1 MEKSITIKC
10 DVGEVSDGY
19 HTFNELYAHR
29 CSLFAALTTSYKHLS
44 WKSKLHNDGSS
55 FDGWFIAGMD
65 LPTGTVT
72 YHLPNIPFW
81 DSMKINEI
89 EKAPEWD
96 GHTSDDVIK
105 RIIQWVD
112 SL

>member
-1 MEKSITIKC
+1 
-10 DVGEVSDGY
+10 
-19 HTFNELYAHR
+19 
-29 CSLFAALTTSYKHLS
+29 
-44 WKSKLHNDGSS
+44 
-55 FDGWFIAGMD
+55 MD

>member
-29 CSLFAALTTSYKHLS
+29 CTLFAALAISNKHIS
-44 WKSKLHNDGSS
+44 WKSKFHNDGSS
-55 FDGWFIAGMD
+55 FDGWFIAGMN
-65 LPTGTVT
+65 LPTGTIT
-72 YHLPNIPFW
+72 YHLPIDQFW
-81 DSMKINEI
+81 DKFAVPEI

-96 GHTSDDVIK
+96 GHTSQDVIK
-105 RIIQWVD
+105 RIIEWVG
-112 SL
+112 L